1 MPKEKG
7 KRLRFIQA
15 VSDVAAESFA
25 AVKTAAERRV
35 NMKKKV
41 LALILSVALILPMFA
56 FSASAGFADSYCFQ
70 QDSSVVCVKDT
81 NFWGSG
87 KIMFYPGDIAESDE
101 KYPVIVWAN
110 GTGCITQLYFN
121 LLKSIAAAG
130 YIVAADTSVMTADGT
145 AQSDTVDYILQK
157 NSDSSSDLYGKV
169 NTENIAAAGHSQGG
183 RSAVNA
189 GAADSRIK
197 CVLSVAGSNY
207 KSEAEKLSKPVF
219 FMTGTVDL
227 IVLSSMWV
235 KPAYNAVTGPAVYA
249 SLKGGVHTTCIFTP
263 DKISAYAIAWFDAN
277 LKNDAAAKAVFAPGG
292 ALSQDSSW
300 KDFMCK

>member
-1 MPKEKG
+1 M
-7 KRLRFIQA
+7 
-15 VSDVAAESFA
+15 
-25 AVKTAAERRV
+25 
-35 NMKKKV
+35 
-41 LALILSVALILPMFA
+41 ALILPLFA
-56 FSASAGFADSYCFQ
+56 FSASAGVADSYCFQ

-157 NSDSSSDLYGKV
+157 NSDPSSDLYGKV
-169 NTENIAAAGHSQGG
+169 DTENIAAAGHSQGG

-235 KPAYNAVTGPAVYA
+235 KPAYNAVTGSAVYA

-263 DKISAYAIAWFDAN
+263 DKISAYAIAW
-277 LKNDAAAKAVFAPGG
+277 LMQILRTKPQQKQYLLPAAHFHRTAGG
-292 ALSQDSSW
+292 KTLCENKLNKLLNPAAEKIFCDGFSI
-300 KDFMCK
+300 FYNE

>member
-1 MPKEKG
+1 
-7 KRLRFIQA
+7 
-15 VSDVAAESFA
+15 
-25 AVKTAAERRV
+25 
-35 NMKKKV
+35 
-41 LALILSVALILPMFA
+41 
-56 FSASAGFADSYCFQ
+56 
-70 QDSSVVCVKDT
+70 
-81 NFWGSG
+81 
-87 KIMFYPGDIAESDE
+87 MFYPGDIAESDE

-157 NSDSSSDLYGKV
+157 NSDPSSDLYGKV
-169 NTENIAAAGHSQGG
+169 DTENIAAAGHSQGG

-235 KPAYNAVTGPAVYA
+235 KPAYNAVTGSAVYA

-263 DKISAYAIAWFDAN
+263 DKISAYAIAW
-277 LKNDAAAKAVFAPGG
+277 LMQILRTMPQQKQYLLPAAHFHRTAGG
-292 ALSQDSSW
+292 KTLCENKLNKLLNPAAEKIFCDGFSI
-300 KDFMCK
+300 FYNE